1 VDKDDFI
8 PEIDELPKDI
18 SKKLKVDLKDVLA
31 FDSRNATGR
40 YSFDLER
47 FADRIII
54 KKLIVCFSSQLF
66 FSAVSYSLKPGS
78 ERQGE
83 DFSETTSIG

>member
-8 PEIDELPKDI
+8 PEIDKLPFDI

-47 FADRIII
+47 FADRVII
-54 KKLIVCFSSQLF
+54 KKLMVWFFSSIL
-66 FSAVSYSLKPGS
+66 SNLL
-78 ERQGE
+78 
-83 DFSETTSIG
+83 